1 MNFRFS
7 HVNDPLASK
16 WVRHFRYLSV
26 RVKGHKRLSSDRF
39 IHRAVPH
46 FTLLHSVFQ
55 NLVRAFITICAREYN
70 SKIIPSLSLINLLT
84 SNYFIVLLLQLFNF
98 YWIITLY
105 ASTFIG

>member
-1 MNFRFS
+1 VINVVILFGLVELVILIDIYFQKKYNEEMNFRFS

-39 IHRAVPH
+39 IRRAVPH

-55 NLVRAFITICAREYN
+55 NLVRAFITICTREYN
-70 SKIIPSLSLINLLT
+70 SETTP
-84 SNYFIVLLLQLFNF
+84 
-98 YWIITLY
+98 
-105 ASTFIG
+105 